1 MIHPVILCGG
11 SGSRLWPLSRKDY
24 PKQFLALVDDK
35 SLLQNTVLR
44 LQNINPCAAPIIVCN
59 EAHRFLV
66 SAQLREIGVFNAQI
80 ILEPE
85 GKNTAPAIGLAAYAA
100 ALSDADGILLVL
112 PSDHV
117 VTDSEAFVRASEDA
131 VLLAENEA
139 LVTFGIEPTAPETGY
154 GYIQRGSKL
163 GPGYSVARFVEKPD
177 ERTAQSYLNSGEY
190 LWNSGMFVFRASAY
204 LTALEQW
211 APAIADGVEE
221 AWINRAQDDLFLRP
235 DSMAFRA
242 CPSDSVDYAVLEH
255 ADNVAF
261 VPLAAGWNDIGSW
274 QALWSVSSKD
284 GQQNSVQGD
293 VLLEDTSNSFV
304 RASERLV
311 TLVGVD
317 GIVVVETA
325 DAVLV
330 AASDASQRVKGIVT
344 SLGEADRQEHLLHR
358 RVHRPWG
365 WYETVDQ
372 GPRHLTKRISVDPG
386 ERLSLQKHQFRAEH
400 WIVVSGVAQVT
411 CNNETFELRENE
423 STYIPVGALHRL
435 MNAGLEP
442 LQIVEVQSGEYLS
455 ESDIERFD
463 DAYGRALDTTV

>member
-59 EAHRFLV
+59 EVHRFLV

-190 LWNSGMFVFRASAY
+190 FWNSGMFVFRASAY

-235 DSMAFRA
+235 DSVAFRA

>member
-163 GPGYSVARFVEKPD
+163 GHGYSVARFVEKPD

-190 LWNSGMFVFRASAY
+190 FWNSGMFVFRASAY

-235 DSMAFRA
+235 DSVAFRA

-330 AASDASQRVKGIVT
+330 AASDASQRVKSIVT